1 MSRHTTGWN
10 IGMCRVCQAPFGRD
24 ESWKTKCH
32 ICYKE
37 ENQYDITNG
46 DKSFILLQNR
56 VRELETENGALR
68 VEAVSQGLNNIS
80 RGLRVMKIP
89 KPIARDM
96 LRFCHPDHNNNSSQS
111 TEVTKWIV
119 EHMKS

>member
-46 DKSFILLQNR
+46 DRSFLMLQGR
-56 VRELETENGALR
+56 IRELEAEISALR
-68 VEAVSQGLNNIS
+68 IEAVS
-80 RGLRVMKIP
+80 RGLDSSCRGTVIP
-89 KPIARDM
+89 KRIARDL
-96 LRFCHPDHNNNSSQS
+96 LRYCHPDHNNNSAKS
-111 TEVTKWIV
+111 TELTQWIV
-119 EHMKS
+119 EHMK